1 MFFVMGDLL
10 VCFWFYDVGEFWE
23 GFDIGLDMDFLDI
36 EWFGDL
42 VFFVVGRKQMVRF
55 IDFGELWFVVY
66 FDEVEVFYVIGVVGD
81 VVVLVVGY
89 VGIYQFIDQG

>member
-1 MFFVMGDLL
+1 
-10 VCFWFYDVGEFWE
+10 
-23 GFDIGLDMDFLDI
+23 
-36 EWFGDL
+36 
-42 VFFVVGRKQMVRF
+42 MVRF

-89 VGIYQFIDQG
+89 VGIY

>member
-1 MFFVMGDLL
+1 MDIDFLGSFYVIKVINDFMFFVMGDLL

-42 VFFVVGRKQMVRF
+42 VFFVVGRK
-55 IDFGELWFVVY
+55 
-66 FDEVEVFYVIGVVGD
+66 
-81 VVVLVVGY
+81 
-89 VGIYQFIDQG
+89 